1 MNAII
6 RMISALSAAA
16 VLAMAPTLSQAERV
30 AKVVADYT
38 VFLDPPTGFVFVK
51 LPAGW
56 KFVGKVD
63 LAQVSVLPPTV
74 ITALLT
80 GDDDSD
86 QTTRMALDQS
96 PQAQPR

>member
-1 MNAII
+1 MRTFFRPFI
-6 RMISALSAAA
+6 ALSLAAWIA
-16 VLAMAPTLSQAERV
+16 AAPTLSHAERV

-63 LAQVSVLPPTV
+63 AKDLAQLPPSV
-74 ITALLT
+74 ETALLT
-80 GDDDSD
+80 GDDDD
-86 QTTRMALDQS
+86 DETRRTALHQE
-96 PQAQPR
+96 P